1 MLRKYR
7 LIHLLI
13 DFLLLFLLHAEI
25 CLLTRGRRTASV
37 RADTYCRLYS
47 LSVDSFNEVLEEHP
61 MMRRAFE
68 TVAVDRLDRIGKL
81 SLSSNFFFRWS
92 LLYFLTLFSTA
103 GRKNSMLLRKSSQG
117 GSLGGSM
124 GHGGG
129 RGGGGPGSG
138 GGGLA
143 AGSLGSCDS
152 ILVQQIVKHDSMPA
166 MQDAIA
172 AAAAGRG
179 GVTGGSGT
187 VSPRPRPVIWAPLV
201 HAPLQTAAATSNVAI
216 ALMHQQQ
223 QQQHQLQQL
232 QQQHALGGAFFLPSP
247 LISPSPSSSF
257 PLSPPR
263 APVLQ
268 PLRPSVS
275 SLIGMMAMGGIGGLS
290 PRGAFPASPSTMGP
304 PGGVTSPPIAKTPP
318 MQACSVPPPVQQG
331 RTLHN
336 APRLPADHSAVTT
349 GSLGG
354 SPTPPFHKIPTTNTA
369 GSASQSD
376 GNAQV
381 TSQQGAKEALLR
393 GGSSSQGLP
402 ALGRL
407 TKEARLLSAS
417 QPTLPHRS
425 WAGVQPHPPLHR
437 KASGGNL
444 LATPFLAGQLAR
456 GGSTDMLASNPPAQ
470 LATNTQLNAQA
481 HTQATVPIQSTTTHT
496 QSAPHTGP
504 VPTST
509 PAHIPSAA
517 PLSCSSP
524 PKQTPLSSC
533 TPSPSPTR
541 LSPIPAPSQPPCPK
555 RIPMAPPCSSS
566 PPPCSTPPSA
576 GTHPLSFSSTPRPKP
591 MPTPSPRSSS
601 PSPSS
606 TPPPTSVSTP
616 ISLLQTCV
624 SKSPL
629 TTSSPPSSSIT
640 SSQMHPQCPRAKS
653 SNTPPSLSPFSAPSL
668 PLTTAPSPTP
678 TQTTRTSTSTPSQT
692 PTFTAITPTLTSS
705 SFPSPI
711 PVASVPS
718 QSKAQNPPS
727 CVHPSVSV
735 SARAPTSGQ
744 VQKQASSLTSAQTS
758 SSSPTPTGT
767 SSPTKVTFS
776 VHPVKQI
783 SPVLLPAPISGCSPS
798 TKTSP
803 TTCTKP
809 SSSSPSSLGTTS
821 ASTSTTSSS
830 TQSSSAHPLEQMT
843 STPPR
848 PNTPST
854 TAQTSQSSTPTSA
867 LGNTASPKG
876 GKNDP
881 PLPLTRKE
889 PEGLRHKLPANM

>member
-1 MLRKYR
+1 
-7 LIHLLI
+7 
-13 DFLLLFLLHAEI
+13 
-25 CLLTRGRRTASV
+25 
-37 RADTYCRLYS
+37 
-47 LSVDSFNEVLEEHP
+47 
-61 MMRRAFE
+61 
-68 TVAVDRLDRIGKL
+68 
-81 SLSSNFFFRWS
+81 
-92 LLYFLTLFSTA
+92 
-103 GRKNSMLLRKSSQG
+103 MLLRKSSQG

-129 RGGGGPGSG
+129 RGGGGPGS

-187 VSPRPRPVIWAPLV
+187 VSPRLRPVIWAPLV

-223 QQQHQLQQL
+223 QQQHQFQQL

-318 MQACSVPPPVQQG
+318 MQACSVPPPVQQA
-331 RTLHN
+331 RTLHSG
-336 APRLPADHSAVTT
+336 PRLPTDHSAVTT

-354 SPTPPFHKIPTTNTA
+354 SLTAPFHKMPTA
-369 GSASQSD
+369 AAVSASQSD
-376 GNAQV
+376 ANAQV
-381 TSQQGAKEALLR
+381 AGQQGAKEALLR
-393 GGSSSQGLP
+393 GGGSCQGLP

-456 GGSTDMLASNPPAQ
+456 GGSTDMLTSNPPAQ
-470 LATNTQLNAQA
+470 LATNTQLIAQA
-481 HTQATVPIQSTTTHT
+481 HTQASLPIQSPTTHT
-496 QSAPHTGP
+496 QPAPHTGP
-504 VPTST
+504 VPTPA
-509 PAHIPSAA
+509 PAHISSAA
-517 PLSCSSP
+517 PLSCASP
-524 PKQTPLSSC
+524 PKQAPLSSS

-555 RIPMAPPCSSS
+555 RIPMAPPRSSS
-566 PPPCSTPPSA
+566 PPPCPTPPSA
-576 GTHPLSFSSTPRPKP
+576 GPHPLSFSSTPRPKP

-616 ISLLQTCV
+616 ISLLPPFGPR
-624 SKSPL
+624 SPL
-629 TTSSPPSSSIT
+629 TTSSPPPSSVA
-640 SSQMHPQCPRAKS
+640 SSQMHAQCPRAKS

-668 PLTTAPSPTP
+668 PLATAPSPTP
-678 TQTTRTSTSTPSQT
+678 TQTTRPSASTPSQT
-692 PTFTAITPTLTSS
+692 PTITATTPTLASS
-705 SFPSPI
+705 SFASPG
-711 PVASVPS
+711 PVASVPC
-718 QSKAQNPPS
+718 QSKTQKPPP
-727 CVHPSVSV
+727 CVHPSV

-758 SSSPTPTGT
+758 SSSPAPTST

-783 SPVLLPAPISGCSPS
+783 SPVLLPAPISGGSSS

-809 SSSSPSSLGTTS
+809 SCSSPSSLHS
-821 ASTSTTSSS
+821 SSTSTTTPTTCSSTPSSS
-830 TQSSSAHPLEQMT
+830 VPPLDQTT

-854 TAQTSQSSTPTSA
+854 TAQTAQASTPASA
-867 LGNTASPKG
+867 LGNTASPNG
-876 GKNDP
+876 GKNEP
-881 PLPLTRKE
+881 PLTRKD

>member
-1 MLRKYR
+1 MV
-7 LIHLLI
+7 
-13 DFLLLFLLHAEI
+13 DFLLLFLLHVEI

-81 SLSSNFFFRWS
+81 SLSSSLFFYRS
-92 LLYFLTLFSTA
+92 LLYFHTLFSTT

-124 GHGGG
+124 GHSGG

-138 GGGLA
+138 GGFA

-179 GVTGGSGT
+179 GVAGGSGT

-216 ALMHQQQ
+216 ALMH

-304 PGGVTSPPIAKTPP
+304 PGGITSPPIAKTPP
-318 MQACSVPPPVQQG
+318 MQSCSVPPPVQQG

-336 APRLPADHSAVTT
+336 APRLPADHSAVST

-354 SPTPPFHKIPTTNTA
+354 SPSPPFHKIPTTNTT
-369 GSASQSD
+369 GSASQSE
-376 GNAQV
+376 GSAQV
-381 TSQQGAKEALLR
+381 SGQQGAKEALLR

-444 LATPFLAGQLAR
+444 LAAPFLAGQLAR
-456 GGSTDMLASNPPAQ
+456 GGSTDMLTSNPPAQ
-470 LATNTQLNAQA
+470 LTTNTQFNALA
-481 HTQATVPIQSTTTHT
+481 HAQATVPVHSTSTHT

-504 VPTST
+504 VPAPT
-509 PAHIPSAA
+509 PAHISSAA
-517 PLSCSSP
+517 PPSCSSP
-524 PKQTPLSSC
+524 SKQTPLSSC

-616 ISLLQTCV
+616 LSLLQTFGP
-624 SKSPL
+624 KSPL

-640 SSQMHPQCPRAKS
+640 SSQMHPQCPRATS
-653 SNTPPSLSPFSAPSL
+653 SNTPPSLSPFSGPSL

-678 TQTTRTSTSTPSQT
+678 TQTTCTSTSTPSQT
-692 PTFTAITPTLTSS
+692 PPFTAITPTLTSS
-705 SFPSPI
+705 SVPSPI

-735 SARAPTSGQ
+735 SARAPTAGQ
-744 VQKQASSLTSAQTS
+744 VQKQASSLSSAQTS
-758 SSSPTPTGT
+758 SSSPTPTST

-783 SPVLLPAPISGCSPS
+783 SPLLLPAPISGCSLS

-803 TTCTKP
+803 TTCTKL
-809 SSSSPSSLGTTS
+809 SSSSPSSLNATS
-821 ASTSTTSSS
+821 ASTSTASLSA
-830 TQSSSAHPLEQMT
+830 QSSSAHPLDQMT

-854 TAQTSQSSTPTSA
+854 TAQASQASTSSPA

-881 PLPLTRKE
+881 SLPLTRKD

>member
-1 MLRKYR
+1 
-7 LIHLLI
+7 
-13 DFLLLFLLHAEI
+13 
-25 CLLTRGRRTASV
+25 
-37 RADTYCRLYS
+37 
-47 LSVDSFNEVLEEHP
+47 

-81 SLSSNFFFRWS
+81 TLSSNLLFYGS
-92 LLYFLTLFSTA
+92 LLSFPTLFSAT

-129 RGGGGPGSG
+129 RGGGGPGS

-223 QQQHQLQQL
+223 QQQHQFQQL

-275 SLIGMMAMGGIGGLS
+275 SLIGMMAMGGIGALS

-318 MQACSVPPPVQQG
+318 MQACSVPPPVQQA
-331 RTLHN
+331 RTLHS
-336 APRLPADHSAVTT
+336 APRLPADHSAVMT

-354 SPTPPFHKIPTTNTA
+354 LPAPPFHKIPATTTP
-369 GSASQSD
+369 GSASQPD
-376 GNAQV
+376 GIAPAAG
-381 TSQQGAKEALLR
+381 QQGAKEALLR
-393 GGSSSQGLP
+393 GGGGSQGLP

-444 LATPFLAGQLAR
+444 LAPSFLAGQLAT
-456 GGSTDMLASNPPAQ
+456 GGSTDMLTSNPPAQ
-470 LATNTQLNAQA
+470 LAPNTQLNAQA
-481 HTQATVPIQSTTTHT
+481 HTQAAVPIQPTTTHT
-496 QSAPHTGP
+496 QSAPQTGP
-504 VPTST
+504 VPTPT
-509 PAHIPSAA
+509 AAHLPSAA
-517 PLSCSSP
+517 PLSCASP
-524 PKQTPLSSC
+524 PKPTPLSSS

-555 RIPMAPPCSSS
+555 RVPMAPPCSSS
-566 PPPCSTPPSA
+566 PPPPSSTPPSA

-591 MPTPSPRSSS
+591 MSTPSPRSSS

-616 ISLLQTCV
+616 ISLLQTFGP
-624 SKSPL
+624 KPPL
-629 TTSSPPSSSIT
+629 TTSSPPSSLVT
-640 SSQMHPQCPRAKS
+640 SSQMHPPCSRAKS

-668 PLTTAPSPTP
+668 PLTSAPSPTP
-678 TQTTRTSTSTPSQT
+678 PQTTRTSTSTPSQT
-692 PTFTAITPTLTSS
+692 PTFTAITPTLPSP
-705 SFPSPI
+705 SFPSAI

-718 QSKAQNPPS
+718 QSKAQKPAS

-744 VQKQASSLTSAQTS
+744 VQKQASSLTSALTS

-798 TKTSP
+798 TKTCP

-809 SSSSPSSLGTTS
+809 SSPLNTSS

-830 TQSSSAHPLEQMT
+830 TQSSSVHPLDHTT
-843 STPPR
+843 STPPI

-854 TAQTSQSSTPTSA
+854 TTHTSQASTPASA
-867 LGNTASPKG
+867 RTNTTSPKG
-876 GKNDP
+876 GKSDP
-881 PLPLTRKE
+881 PLPLTRKD

>member
-1 MLRKYR
+1 M
-7 LIHLLI
+7 
-13 DFLLLFLLHAEI
+13 
-25 CLLTRGRRTASV
+25 

-68 TVAVDRLDRIGKL
+68 TVAVDRLDRIGKPP
-81 SLSSNFFFRWS
+81 LSSN
-92 LLYFLTLFSTA
+92 LYFCRRLFYVLTLFSTT

-129 RGGGGPGSG
+129 RGGGGPGS

-179 GVTGGSGT
+179 GVAGGSGT

-223 QQQHQLQQL
+223 QQQHPFQQL

-336 APRLPADHSAVTT
+336 APRLPADHAAVTA

-354 SPTPPFHKIPTTNTA
+354 SPTPPFHKVATINTT
-369 GSASQSD
+369 GSAPQSD

-381 TSQQGAKEALLR
+381 TAQQGAKEALLR

-456 GGSTDMLASNPPAQ
+456 GGSTDMLTSNPPAQ
-470 LATNTQLNAQA
+470 LATNTQFNAQA
-481 HTQATVPIQSTTTHT
+481 HTQATVPPQSTATHT
-496 QSAPHTGP
+496 QPSHNAGY
-504 VPTST
+504 VPTPT
-509 PAHIPSAA
+509 PAHISSAA

-524 PKQTPLSSC
+524 PKQTPFASG

-541 LSPIPAPSQPPCPK
+541 LSPIPAPLQPPCPK

-616 ISLLQTCV
+616 VSLLQTLGP
-624 SKSPL
+624 KLPL

-640 SSQMHPQCPRAKS
+640 SSQMHPQCPRTKS
-653 SNTPPSLSPFSAPSL
+653 SNTPPLLSPFSAPSL
-668 PLTTAPSPTP
+668 PLTTASSPTP
-678 TQTTRTSTSTPSQT
+678 TQTTRTSASTPCQT
-692 PTFTAITPTLTSS
+692 PTFPANTPTLTSS
-705 SFPSPI
+705 AFPAPM
-711 PVASVPS
+711 PGASVPS

-727 CVHPSVSV
+727 GVHPSVPV
-735 SARAPTSGQ
+735 SARAPTSAQ
-744 VQKQASSLTSAQTS
+744 VQKQASSLTSAQTP
-758 SSSPTPTGT
+758 SSSPMPTST

-809 SSSSPSSLGTTS
+809 TSSSPSS
-821 ASTSTTSSS
+821 ASTSTTSLSA
-830 TQSSSAHPLEQMT
+830 QSSSAHPLDQMT

-848 PNTPST
+848 PNTPTT
-854 TAQTSQSSTPTSA
+854 TAQTSQASTPTPTLA
-867 LGNTASPKG
+867 NTASPKG
-876 GKNDP
+876 GLNDP
-881 PLPLTRKE
+881 PLPLARKE